1 MSSTK
6 RIQGKLFRGES
17 GGDDG
22 SDPAKAGSL
31 TIDIP
36 SNTLQTKSIQP
47 LKTFKLTE
55 GAEADNNAPEDRYTI
70 PYRDRLLRRI
80 GNEYR
85 GVERYRLEA
94 DRKKEVHWK
103 RWGPYLSDRQWV
115 SLSYLHA
122 TGKLLSVFLYS
133 GNRSRGLLPQRRC
146 LEPLPPRACAFK
158 GLSMGRRWYC
168 RYLR

>member
-17 GGDDG
+17 GGDGGDG
-22 SDPAKAGSL
+22 SDPAKTGSL

-36 SNTLQTKSIQP
+36 SNTLQTKSVQP
-47 LKTFKLTE
+47 LKTSKLPE
-55 GAEADNNAPEDRYTI
+55 HAEANKDAPEGRYTI

-80 GNEYR
+80 GNAYR
-85 GVERYRLEA
+85 GAERYRLEA

-115 SLSYLHA
+115 RLSHFYA
-122 TGKLLSVFLYS
+122 TMEPLLRICFCA
-133 GNRSRGLLPQRRC
+133 GNRSRGLFPQR
-146 LEPLPPRACAFK
+146 
-158 GLSMGRRWYC
+158 
-168 RYLR
+168 

>member
-6 RIQGKLFRGES
+6 RIQGKLFRGEL
-17 GGDDG
+17 GGDGG
-22 SDPAKAGSL
+22 SDPSRTGSL

-36 SNTLQTKSIQP
+36 TNALQTKSIQP
-47 LKTFKLTE
+47 LKTSKPVE
-55 GAEADNNAPEDRYTI
+55 RVEADNDVPDGRYTI

-85 GVERYRLEA
+85 GAERYRLET

-115 SLSYLHA
+115 R
-122 TGKLLSVFLYS
+122 LLLPRHQRTFVDNMFLRSV
-133 GNRSRGLLPQRRC
+133 NRSRGLFPQR
-146 LEPLPPRACAFK
+146 
-158 GLSMGRRWYC
+158 
-168 RYLR
+168 